1 MEAEARHID
10 FFGCPVVAHMHNVLR
25 ASECIVL
32 VPQGHDGSI
41 TLGEWK
47 HRNV

>member
-1 MEAEARHID
+1 MEAEARNID

-32 VPQGHDGSI
+32 VPQGSADI
-41 TLGEWK
+41 TLSEW
-47 HRNV
+47 RRLNS